1 MQEFILKNW
10 KLIAAALLMIVST
23 IVSTIIIV
31 KNGKGKISVWDALK
45 SVILEKIP
53 SFIAMV
59 EVDGHGEEKKNK
71 VIQMAL
77 KEASESLGRSLTDDE
92 SEAIIALVSKQIELT
107 LATPQKKET
116 KPSKG
121 KYRV

>member
-1 MQEFILKNW
+1 MQEFIFKNW

>member
-1 MQEFILKNW
+1 
-10 KLIAAALLMIVST
+10 
-23 IVSTIIIV
+23 
-31 KNGKGKISVWDALK
+31 
-45 SVILEKIP
+45 
-53 SFIAMV
+53 MV

-107 LATPQKKET
+107 LATPQKKEI
-116 KPSKG
+116 KSSKG

>member
-59 EVDGHGEEKKNK
+59 EVDGQGEEKKNK